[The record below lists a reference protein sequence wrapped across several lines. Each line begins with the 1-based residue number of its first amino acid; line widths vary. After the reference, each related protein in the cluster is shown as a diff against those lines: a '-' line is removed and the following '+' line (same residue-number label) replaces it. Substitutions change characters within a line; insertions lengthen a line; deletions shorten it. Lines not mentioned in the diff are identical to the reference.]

1 MIDYQDYLNAIG
13 ALSECDFKKLLDDIP
28 KIPYISDNAELF
40 PGMED
45 YEVALEIL
53 GSYIESEFNIDVDSI
68 DLDERKVICL
78 IEDSFIDDIEELNN
92 WLNENGWELSNYEE
106 IKQFF
111 NEKECWRRNSL
122 LQKIKEAPIE
132 KLEEFVKQLN

>member
-1 MIDYQDYLNAIG
+1 MINYQDYLNAVG
-13 ALSECDFKKLLDDIP
+13 VLNECDFKKLLDDMP

-40 PGMED
+40 PDMED

-53 GSYIESEFNIDVDSI
+53 GSYIESEFNIYVDSI
-68 DLDERKVICL
+68 DLDERKVVCL
-78 IEDSFIDDIEELNN
+78 IEDSFIDDIEHLND
-92 WLNENGWELSNYEE
+92 WLNENNWELSNYEE
-106 IKQFF
+106 IKQFG
-111 NEKECWRRNSL
+111 KESLRRNSL

>member
-1 MIDYQDYLNAIG
+1 MIDYQDYLNALG
-13 ALSECDFKKLLDDIP
+13 VLNECDFKKLLDDIP

-40 PGMED
+40 PDMEN

-68 DLDERKVICL
+68 DLDKRKVVCL
-78 IEDSFIDDIEELNN
+78 IEDSFIDDIEQLNDL
-92 WLNENGWELSNYEE
+92 LNENTRELSNYKE
-106 IKQFF
+106 IKQF
-111 NEKECWRRNSL
+111 EKECQKRRSL

>member
-1 MIDYQDYLNAIG
+1 MIDYQDYLNAVG

-28 KIPYISDNAELF
+28 KIPYISDTTELF
-40 PGMED
+40 TGMED

-68 DLDERKVICL
+68 DIEERKVVCL
-78 IEDSFIDDIEELNN
+78 IEDSFIDDIEHLND
-92 WLNENGWELSNYEE
+92 WLNENNWELSNYEE
-106 IKQFF
+106 IKQFK
-111 NEKECWRRNSL
+111 KECWRRNSL

>member
-1 MIDYQDYLNAIG
+1 MINYQDYLNAVG
-13 ALSECDFKKLLDDIP
+13 VLSECDFKKLLDDIP

-40 PGMED
+40 PDMED

-68 DLDERKVICL
+68 DIEERKVVCL
-78 IEDSFIDDIEELNN
+78 IEDSFIDEFIDDIEQLND
-92 WLNENGWELSNYEE
+92 WLNKNNWELSNYEE
-106 IKQFF
+106 IK
-111 NEKECWRRNSL
+111 RSGL
-122 LQKIKEAPIE
+122 LQKIKETPIE

>member
-1 MIDYQDYLNAIG
+1 MINYQDYLNAVG
-13 ALSECDFKKLLDDIP
+13 VLNEYDFKTLLDNIP
-28 KIPYISDNAELF
+28 TIPYISNNAELF

-53 GSYIESEFNIDVDSI
+53 GSYIESEFNVDVDSI
-68 DLDERKVICL
+68 DLDECKVTCS
-78 IEDSFIDDIEELNN
+78 IEDSFIANIEQLNDWLNKNN
-92 WLNENGWELSNYEE
+92 WEISNYEE

-111 NEKECWRRNSL
+111 NEKECWRRSAL

-132 KLEEFVKQLN
+132 QLEEFVKQLN

>member
-1 MIDYQDYLNAIG
+1 MIDYQDYLNAVGI
-13 ALSECDFKKLLDDIP
+13 LSECDFKNLLYSIP

-53 GSYIESEFNIDVDSI
+53 GSYIESKFNIDVDSI
-68 DLDERKVICL
+68 DIDKRKVVCL
-78 IEDSFIDDIEELNN
+78 IEDSFIDDIEQLND
-92 WLNENGWELSNYEE
+92 WLNENNWELSNYKE
-106 IKQFF
+106 IKQF
-111 NEKECWRRNSL
+111 EKECQKRRSL

>member
-1 MIDYQDYLNAIG
+1 MIDYQDYLNAVG
-13 ALSECDFKKLLDDIP
+13 ALSEYDFKKLLDDIP
-28 KIPYISDNAELF
+28 TIPCISDNAELL

-53 GSYIESEFNIDVDSI
+53 GSYIESEFNVDVDSI
-68 DLDERKVICL
+68 DLDECKVVCL
-78 IEDSFIDDIEELNN
+78 IEDSFIDDIEHLND
-92 WLNENGWELSNYEE
+92 WLNKNGWELSNYEE

-111 NEKECWRRNSL
+111 NEKCWRSSL

>member
-1 MIDYQDYLNAIG
+1 MIDYQDYLNAVG
-13 ALSECDFKKLLDDIP
+13 ALNEYDFKKLLDDIP

-68 DLDERKVICL
+68 DIEERKVVCL
-78 IEDSFIDDIEELNN
+78 IEDSFIDDIEQLND
-92 WLNENGWELSNYEE
+92 WLNENNWELSNYEE
-106 IKQFF
+106 IKQF
-111 NEKECWRRNSL
+111 EKECQKRRSL

>member
-1 MIDYQDYLNAIG
+1 MIDYQDYLNAVG
-13 ALSECDFKKLLDDIP
+13 VLSECDFKKLLDNIP
-28 KIPYISDNAELF
+28 TIPYIPDNAELF
-40 PGMED
+40 PDMED

-53 GSYIESEFNIDVDSI
+53 GSYIESEFNVDVDSI
-68 DLDERKVICL
+68 DLDECKITCS
-78 IEDSFIDDIEELNN
+78 IEDSFIADIEHLNN
-92 WLNENGWELSNYEE
+92 WLNENDWEIGNYEE

-111 NEKECWRRNSL
+111 NEKECWRRSSL

>member
-1 MIDYQDYLNAIG
+1 MIDYQDYLNAVGI
-13 ALSECDFKKLLDDIP
+13 LSECDFKNLLYSIP

-53 GSYIESEFNIDVDSI
+53 GSYIESKFNIDVDSI
-68 DLDERKVICL
+68 DLDKRKVVCL
-78 IEDSFIDDIEELNN
+78 IEDSFIDDIEQLND
-92 WLNENGWELSNYEE
+92 WLNENNWELSNYKE
-106 IKQFF
+106 IKQF
-111 NEKECWRRNSL
+111 EKECQKRRSL

>member
-1 MIDYQDYLNAIG
+1 MIDYQDYLNAVGI
-13 ALSECDFKKLLDDIP
+13 LSECDFKTLLDAIP

-68 DLDERKVICL
+68 NLVKRKVVCL
-78 IEDSFIDDIEELNN
+78 IEDSCIDDIEHLND
-92 WLNENGWELSNYEE
+92 WLNENDWELSNYEE
-106 IKQFF
+106 IKQF
-111 NEKECWRRNSL
+111 EKECFRRNSL

>member
-1 MIDYQDYLNAIG
+1 MIDYQDYLNAVGI
-13 ALSECDFKKLLDDIP
+13 LSECDFKNLLYSIP

-68 DLDERKVICL
+68 DLDKRKVVCL
-78 IEDSFIDDIEELNN
+78 IEDSFIDDIEQLND
-92 WLNENGWELSNYEE
+92 WLNENNWELSNYKE
-106 IKQFF
+106 IKQF
-111 NEKECWRRNSL
+111 EKECQKRRSL

>member
-1 MIDYQDYLNAIG
+1 MINYQDYLNSVGI
-13 ALSECDFKKLLDDIP
+13 LSECDFKNLLDVIP
-28 KIPYISDNAELF
+28 KIPYISDNADLF

-68 DLDERKVICL
+68 NLYKRKVVCL
-78 IEDSFIDDIEELNN
+78 IEDSCIDDIEHLKD
-92 WLNENGWELSNYEE
+92 WLNENDWELSNYEE
-106 IKQFF
+106 IKQF
-111 NEKECWRRNSL
+111 EKECFRRNSL

>member
-1 MIDYQDYLNAIG
+1 MIDYQDYLNAVG
-13 ALSECDFKKLLDDIP
+13 ALNEYDFKKLLDDIP

-68 DLDERKVICL
+68 DIEERKVVCL
-78 IEDSFIDDIEELNN
+78 IEDSFIDDIEQLND
-92 WLNENGWELSNYEE
+92 WLNENNWELSNYEE
-106 IKQFF
+106 VKQF
-111 NEKECWRRNSL
+111 EKECRKRSRL

>member
-1 MIDYQDYLNAIG
+1 MIDYQDYLNAVG
-13 ALSECDFKKLLDDIP
+13 VLNEYDFKNLLDVIP
-28 KIPYISDNAELF
+28 KIPYISDNADLF

-45 YEVALEIL
+45 YEVAIEIL

-68 DLDERKVICL
+68 NLVKRKVVCL
-78 IEDSFIDDIEELNN
+78 IEDSCIDDIEHLND
-92 WLNENGWELSNYEE
+92 WLNENDWELSNYEE
-106 IKQFF
+106 IKQF
-111 NEKECWRRNSL
+111 EKECLRRNSL

>member
-1 MIDYQDYLNAIG
+1 MIDYQAYLNAIG
-13 ALSECDFKKLLDDIP
+13 ILSECDFKKVLYSIP
-28 KIPYISDNAELF
+28 KIPYISYNTELL

-53 GSYIESEFNIDVDSI
+53 GSYIESEFNINVDSI
-68 DLDERKVICL
+68 DLDKRKVVCL
-78 IEDSFIDDIEELNN
+78 IEDSFIDDIEQLND
-92 WLNENGWELSNYEE
+92 WLNENDWELSNYEE
-106 IKQFF
+106 IKQF
-111 NEKECWRRNSL
+111 EKEYLKRSSL

>member
-1 MIDYQDYLNAIG
+1 MIDYQDYLNAVG
-13 ALSECDFKKLLDDIP
+13 ALSEYDFKKLLDDIP
-28 KIPYISDNAELF
+28 TIPCISDNAELL

-53 GSYIESEFNIDVDSI
+53 GSYIESEFNVDVDSI
-68 DLDERKVICL
+68 DLDERKVVCL
-78 IEDSFIDDIEELNN
+78 IEDSFIDDIEHLND
-92 WLNENGWELSNYEE
+92 WLNENNWELSNYEE

-111 NEKECWRRNSL
+111 NEKECWRRSSL

>member
-1 MIDYQDYLNAIG
+1 MIDYQDYLNALG
-13 ALSECDFKKLLDDIP
+13 VLNECDFKKLLDDIP

-40 PGMED
+40 PDMEN

-68 DLDERKVICL
+68 DIDKRKVVCL
-78 IEDSFIDDIEELNN
+78 IEDSFIDDIEQLND
-92 WLNENGWELSNYEE
+92 WLNENNWELSNYKE
-106 IKQFF
+106 IKQFG
-111 NEKECWRRNSL
+111 KECRKRRSL

>member
-1 MIDYQDYLNAIG
+1 MINYQDYLNSVGI
-13 ALSECDFKKLLDDIP
+13 LSECDFKNLLDVIP

-68 DLDERKVICL
+68 NLVKRKVVCL
-78 IEDSFIDDIEELNN
+78 IEDSCIDDIEHLND
-92 WLNENGWELSNYEE
+92 WLNENDWELSNYEE
-106 IKQFF
+106 IKQF
-111 NEKECWRRNSL
+111 EKECFRRNSL

>member
-1 MIDYQDYLNAIG
+1 MIDYQDYLNAVG
-13 ALSECDFKKLLDDIP
+13 VLNECDFKKLLDDIP

-68 DLDERKVICL
+68 DLDKRKVVCL
-78 IEDSFIDDIEELNN
+78 IEDSFIDDIEQLND
-92 WLNENGWELSNYEE
+92 WLNENNWELSNYEE
-106 IKQFF
+106 IKQFG
-111 NEKECWRRNSL
+111 KECQKRRSL

>member
-1 MIDYQDYLNAIG
+1 
-13 ALSECDFKKLLDDIP
+13 
-28 KIPYISDNAELF
+28 
-40 PGMED
+40 MED

-68 DLDERKVICL
+68 DIEERKVVCL
-78 IEDSFIDDIEELNN
+78 IEDSFIDDIEQLND
-92 WLNENGWELSNYEE
+92 WLNENNWELSNYEE
-106 IKQFF
+106 IKQF
-111 NEKECWRRNSL
+111 EKECRKRSSL